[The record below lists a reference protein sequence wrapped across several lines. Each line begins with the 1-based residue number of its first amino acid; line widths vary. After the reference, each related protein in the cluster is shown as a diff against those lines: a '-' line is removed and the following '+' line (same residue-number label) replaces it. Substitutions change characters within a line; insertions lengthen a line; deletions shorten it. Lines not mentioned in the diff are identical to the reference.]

1 MLKVSRIFLFCLIML
16 AASTAQARCNYP
28 ETVLIPDGATAT
40 YEQMNDAQ
48 AQIKQYMADM
58 ETYLDCLQRQ
68 EADAQLQRQALAT
81 DPDLSMTSTT
91 NLPLERERNSAL
103 NAMESLATRFNEQVR
118 AYKMANP

>member
-1 MLKVSRIFLFCLIML
+1 MF
-16 AASTAQARCNYP
+16 AAAHAQARCNYP

-48 AQIKQYMADM
+48 AKVKQYMADM

-68 EADAQLQRQALAT
+68 EADAQLQRQAMVT
-81 DPDLSMTSTT
+81 DPDMSMINTT

-118 AYKMANP
+118 AYKIANP